1 MSAGIN
7 IGLAA
12 SNPALARLLEA
23 CECRELSG
31 WEREF
36 IASIRERRTEATD
49 KQLAI
54 LNRIAEGPPDYPAIN
69 ATALRHIEELAAR
82 WLPDGKKS
90 GHEYT
95 ARNPRRG
102 DRHLGSFRVNLDT
115 GRWGDFAHDVGGG
128 DPISLAAY
136 IFELPQPEAARRL
149 AGILGLS
156 GTAEAANV

>member
-1 MSAGIN
+1 MSLGLN
-7 IGLAA
+7 ISFAA
-12 SNPALARLLEA
+12 SNPALAQLLEA
-23 CECRELSG
+23 CERHQLSA

-36 IASIRERRTEATD
+36 IASIRGRRLAPTD

-54 LNRIAEGPPDYPAIN
+54 LSRIAEGPPDYATIN
-69 ATALRHIEELAAR
+69 ATALRNIEDLLTR
-82 WLPDGKKS
+82 WLPDGEKS

-115 GRWGDFAHDVGGG
+115 GRWGDFASGAGGG

-136 IFELPQPEAARRL
+136 LFDLPNPEAARRL
-149 AGILGLS
+149 AGMLGVS
-156 GTAEAANV
+156 RAEVLNA